1 MPVPVVGAMSSVL
14 AIFLQELPGPVL
26 ILGIFL
32 PVTLLLLLL
41 IAYFRIK
48 LMAGKRDAPQGRVW
62 FILETQQS
70 LRVLWGAGEIN
81 LFH

>member
-1 MPVPVVGAMSSVL
+1 MSSVL

-26 ILGIFL
+26 VLGIFL

-48 LMAGKRDAPQGRVW
+48 LMAVEEELAHTSDRQNKFGS
-62 FILETQQS
+62 S
-70 LRVLWGAGEIN
+70 LRKRMR
-81 LFH
+81 

>member
-1 MPVPVVGAMSSVL
+1 ML

-26 ILGIFL
+26 VLGIFL

-48 LMAGKRDAPQGRVW
+48 LMAGKCEAPQGRVW
-62 FILETQQS
+62 LILET
-70 LRVLWGAGEIN
+70 
-81 LFH
+81 H

>member
-1 MPVPVVGAMSSVL
+1 MSSVL

-26 ILGIFL
+26 VLGIFL

-48 LMAGKRDAPQGRVW
+48 LMSGKCETPRGRVW
-62 FILETQQS
+62 FILETHPSRQ
-70 LRVLWGAGEIN
+70 VLWEAGEMY
-81 LFH
+81 LFD

>member
-1 MPVPVVGAMSSVL
+1 MSSVL
-14 AIFLQELPGPVL
+14 VIFLQELPGPVL

-48 LMAGKRDAPQGRVW
+48 LMAVEEQLAQTSGHQNKFGSSPQNKFGSSPHKRMRQR
-62 FILETQQS
+62 
-70 LRVLWGAGEIN
+70 
-81 LFH
+81 